1 MEIIFRHNFWRI
13 DVNAVCPLMQRIFS
27 FNIMIYLSDA
37 HTITRR
43 YNSCFIILIIILS
56 QRLLR
61 ANKKRIFAIFHRL
74 VCITTSRPNVR
85 YICQLHNFCVSVKCQ
100 QLISIVTILYASSS
114 KFRRKFR
121 CKLREIVQ
129 NTNNFTLNFNWRK
142 RYFKFTNIFNRD
154 CRLPST
160 FCFSTN
166 LMLYIMSFYA
176 IINIIDIVLGQ
187 NFCHTNCPA

>member
-43 YNSCFIILIIILS
+43 YNGCFIILIIILS

-114 KFRRKFR
+114 KFRCKFR
-121 CKLREIVQ
+121 CKICEIVQ
-129 NTNNFTLNFNWRK
+129 NANNFTLNF
-142 RYFKFTNIFNRD
+142 
-154 CRLPST
+154 
-160 FCFSTN
+160 
-166 LMLYIMSFYA
+166 
-176 IINIIDIVLGQ
+176 
-187 NFCHTNCPA
+187 